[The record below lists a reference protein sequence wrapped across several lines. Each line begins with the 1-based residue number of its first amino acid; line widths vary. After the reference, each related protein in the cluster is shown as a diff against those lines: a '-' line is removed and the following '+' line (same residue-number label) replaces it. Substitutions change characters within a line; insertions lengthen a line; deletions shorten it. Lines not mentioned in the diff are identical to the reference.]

1 MAVWRC
7 KIPHVEKYFNT
18 WREISYLQA
27 VMYIMFSLFYKNP
40 NNSKPFHFNIFLRL
54 FREKGTVYYIF
65 IFWRWL
71 GIFMHEDV
79 VFYFWKVIWYF
90 IFVYVIIMVK
100 VIARQTDIPL
110 WYGRAPRL
118 KKTGAICFPV
128 RDVFSWKSCDLHNS
142 SQRPA
147 MLFFHWIPWTNTKLF
162 VKEFIVLSC
171 SVLRR
176 FKRTV

>member
-1 MAVWRC
+1 MAVWRS
-7 KIPHVEKYFNT
+7 KIPHVGKYFST

-27 VMYIMFSLFYKNP
+27 VMYIMFSLFYKTKITP
-40 NNSKPFHFNIFLRL
+40 NHFTLIFFWDYLEKKVL
-54 FREKGTVYYIF
+54 FIMFY

-79 VFYFWKVIWYF
+79 EFYFWKVTWYF

-118 KKTGAICFPV
+118 TKNRGYLFSSKKCFLLKKLWPTQL
-128 RDVFSWKSCDLHNS
+128 KSVACH
-142 SQRPA
+142 A
-147 MLFFHWIPWTNTKLF
+147 FFHWIPWTNTKLF
-162 VKEFIVLSC
+162 VKEFSSLC
-171 SVLRR
+171 L
-176 FKRTV
+176 